1 MSRSSMARVAAVAAG
16 ALASLAGA
24 AFLRRRRLRKGGPMQ
39 DIKEIARRLTEDPWR
54 GKLDEAL
61 KLVGDDYVGH
71 LPGAPE
77 PIRGKD
83 GFREFVKRV
92 PDGVPGLGDHR
103 RRPDRRR
110 RARRHTL
117 DGARHEHGRA
127 DGHAAHRQAGDGERD
142 HVLPDRGRQGTRGVG
157 QLGHALADAAARRGA
172 RGCARAHL
180 TRVCEGGPPPVG
192 GPPRC
197 PG

>member
-83 GFREFVKRV
+83 GFREFVNAYLTGFPDSAIIVDDQIAEGELVATRWTARGTNTGELMGMPPTGKQVTVSGITYSRIADGKAREAWVSWDTLSLMQQLGAV
-92 PDGVPGLGDHR
+92 PEAA
-103 RRPDRRR
+103 
-110 RARRHTL
+110 RART
-117 DGARHEHGRA
+117 
-127 DGHAAHRQAGDGERD
+127 
-142 HVLPDRGRQGTRGVG
+142 
-157 QLGHALADAAARRGA
+157 
-172 RGCARAHL
+172 
-180 TRVCEGGPPPVG
+180 
-192 GPPRC
+192 
-197 PG
+197 